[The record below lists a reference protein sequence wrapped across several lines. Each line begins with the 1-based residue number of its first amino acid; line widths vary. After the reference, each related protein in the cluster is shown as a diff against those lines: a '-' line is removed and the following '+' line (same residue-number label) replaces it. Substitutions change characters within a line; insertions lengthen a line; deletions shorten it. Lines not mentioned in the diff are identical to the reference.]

1 MEDRWKADNSS
12 EKEVTEMA
20 LYDPKEDDYGDRD
33 IPEVDTEPY
42 KDGFYVE
49 PLPESTRP
57 RRDVPGGD

>member
-1 MEDRWKADNSS
+1 
-12 EKEVTEMA
+12 MA
-20 LYDPKEDDYGDRD
+20 AYDPKEDDYGDGD

-57 RRDVPGGD
+57 RRDGPAGTG

>member
-1 MEDRWKADNSS
+1 MEDRWKADQSRTRVG
-12 EKEVTEMA
+12 EDMA
-20 LYDPKEDDYGDRD
+20 AYDPKEDDYGDAD

-57 RRDVPGGD
+57 RRDGPGGN

>member
-1 MEDRWKADNSS
+1 
-12 EKEVTEMA
+12 MA
-20 LYDPKEDDYGDRD
+20 AYDPKEDDYGDAD

-57 RRDVPGGD
+57 RRDGPGGN